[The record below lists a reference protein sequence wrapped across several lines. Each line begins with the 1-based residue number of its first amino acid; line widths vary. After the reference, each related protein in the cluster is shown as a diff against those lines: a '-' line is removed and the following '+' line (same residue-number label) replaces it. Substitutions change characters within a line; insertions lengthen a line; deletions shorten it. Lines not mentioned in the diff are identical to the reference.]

1 MELDGVDEAL
11 VGLPEAAEGE
21 PPKKSRPIKELLGS
35 GCLLGAEGF
44 EGGGWMPEASV
55 VLGLAGGDDMSP
67 KISEFGA
74 DLCTEV
80 VG

>member
-44 EGGGWMPEASV
+44 EGGG
-55 VLGLAGGDDMSP
+55 
-67 KISEFGA
+67 
-74 DLCTEV
+74 
-80 VG
+80 